1 MKKFPIRESQG
12 HGGHARSSA
21 KDNRDL
27 EVPSITSIGG
37 GRPLTLTAADLG
49 FWFLCALIFAGTPLV
64 MVLR

>member
-27 EVPSITSIGG
+27 EVPSITSRGG
-37 GRPLTLTAADLG
+37 GRPLAMTAADL
-49 FWFLCALIFAGTPLV
+49 WFYVLCALIFSGTPLY
-64 MVLR
+64 MVLM